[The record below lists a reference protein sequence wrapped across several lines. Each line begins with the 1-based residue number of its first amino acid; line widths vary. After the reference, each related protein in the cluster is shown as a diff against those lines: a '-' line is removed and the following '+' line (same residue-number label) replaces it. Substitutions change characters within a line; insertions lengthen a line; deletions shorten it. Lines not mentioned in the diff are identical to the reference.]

1 MTITVN
7 IYYSGKGD
15 NAQRFAHEMHE
26 KGIVEA
32 IRKAEG
38 NLKYEY
44 YMPIHESETILLID
58 CWSNQLAIDT
68 HHHSPM
74 MQEIIELRDKY
85 DLTMRV
91 ERYISDDEGIPE
103 ADQQFIRE

>member
-7 IYYSGKGD
+7 IYYSGKGGS
-15 NAQRFAHEMHE
+15 AQKFAQEMHD

-32 IRKAEG
+32 IRRAEG

-44 YMPIHESETILLID
+44 FTPIHDSETILLID
-58 CWSNQLAIDT
+58 TWKDQEAIDI
-68 HHHSPM
+68 HHQSPM
-74 MQEIIELRDKY
+74 MQEIIQLRDKY

-91 ERYISDDEGIPE
+91 ERYISDEEGIPE
-103 ADQQFIRE
+103 SDQQFIRD